1 MDNRSRDEAAQWFVR
16 LQEAELS
23 VEERQRFDA
32 WRTECAE
39 HQYEFDLLQGMW
51 SATDLLPKARL

>member
-1 MDNRSRDEAAQWFVR
+1 MTRFETGSSIMDNRSRDEAAQWFVR

-32 WRTECAE
+32 WRTQCGA
-39 HQYEFDLLQGMW
+39 
-51 SATDLLPKARL
+51 PIRI